1 MFFTLRGG
9 IIKVRTGRE
18 ALSAKEKTM
27 YVLGEGKPAAR
38 RANMEQEVAN
48 MEQEV
53 KNAKDELTALAE
65 GGNVWQ
71 MLLGGKEE
79 KHNV

>member
-1 MFFTLRGG
+1 MYFALRGG

-38 RANMEQEVAN
+38 RANMEQEV
-48 MEQEV
+48 
-53 KNAKDELTALAE
+53 KIKDELTALAE

>member
-1 MFFTLRGG
+1 MYFALRGG
-9 IIKVRTGRE
+9 IIKLRTGRE

-38 RANMEQEVAN
+38 RAN

>member
-1 MFFTLRGG
+1 
-9 IIKVRTGRE
+9 
-18 ALSAKEKTM
+18 M

-38 RANMEQEVAN
+38 RANMEQEV
-48 MEQEV
+48 
-53 KNAKDELTALAE
+53 KIKDELTTLAE

>member
-1 MFFTLRGG
+1 MFFALRGG

-38 RANMEQEVAN
+38 AADRKQELK
-48 MEQEV
+48 E
-53 KNAKDELTALAE
+53 AKDELAALAE
-65 GGNVWQ
+65 GGKIWQ

>member
-1 MFFTLRGG
+1 MFFALRGG

-38 RANMEQEVAN
+38 RANMEQEV
-48 MEQEV
+48 

>member
-1 MFFTLRGG
+1 
-9 IIKVRTGRE
+9 
-18 ALSAKEKTM
+18 M

-38 RANMEQEVAN
+38 RANMEQEV
-48 MEQEV
+48 
-53 KNAKDELTALAE
+53 KIKDELTALAE

>member
-1 MFFTLRGG
+1 MYFALRGG

-38 RANMEQEVAN
+38 RANMEQEV
-48 MEQEV
+48 
-53 KNAKDELTALAE
+53 KIKDELTALAE

-71 MLLGGKEE
+71 MLLGGSEE

>member
-1 MFFTLRGG
+1 M
-9 IIKVRTGRE
+9 RTGRE

-38 RANMEQEVAN
+38 RANMEQEL
-48 MEQEV
+48 
-53 KNAKDELTALAE
+53 KNAKDELTALEE

>member
-1 MFFTLRGG
+1 MFFALRGG

-38 RANMEQEVAN
+38 AADRKQELK
-48 MEQEV
+48 E
-53 KNAKDELTALAE
+53 AKDELAALAE
-65 GGNVWQ
+65 GGKIWST
-71 MLLGGKEE
+71 LLGGEKEE

>member
-1 MFFTLRGG
+1 
-9 IIKVRTGRE
+9 
-18 ALSAKEKTM
+18 M

-38 RANMEQEVAN
+38 RANMEQEL
-48 MEQEV
+48 
-53 KNAKDELTALAE
+53 KNAKDELTALEE